1 MRSFRA
7 AQFALLF
14 LVSVLTGPTAAD
26 WSVGNGSGAS
36 GVSNPVG
43 QPGPEWTYTP
53 KIGES
58 LAEISEQLLLP
69 DVSLRRLANLN
80 GLVSPDALVPG
91 KPVRIPVAWL
101 KDQPEPA
108 RATRV
113 TGDVRLRSA
122 TSGRTTPLTRNAVIR
137 VGDTLISGRGTASVK
152 LADGSTLQLQAQSEI
167 TFNRLSHY
175 GKSGMVDS
183 QLRLRRG
190 GVDAHVQPL
199 MEGGSRFEIRTPSAV
214 AAVRGTEFSLTADS
228 SGSHIRVTEG
238 KVMFGAEGRTQMIPA
253 GYGARIG
260 NNGAGSPT
268 TFKLPPAP
276 SLSAVPERVE
286 ALPLDLTWS
295 NMSAPAYR
303 LDVSDAATGAR
314 IISETMT
321 KPGFELSG
329 LPNGNYSVQ
338 VAALTR
344 EGTPGLTAEET
355 FKLALRA
362 RAARPQSPL
371 DGAKVANME
380 PQFQWQFIG
389 NSEKAKVEVSERDD
403 FSRITASSAWTT
415 AQVAT
420 LDKSL
425 SPGNYHWRVVT
436 QAGGDSEA
444 VSAVQRLTIDGVLPP
459 ARILSVNYLKDQ
471 VRIFWEE
478 IDSVHTYQVQLSEDP
493 AFTSV
498 SKEAELKG
506 TTAALKLVPGKR
518 YYVRVKGLS
527 DGPLA
532 SQWGPGKALYV
543 D

>member
-1 MRSFRA
+1 
-7 AQFALLF
+7 
-14 LVSVLTGPTAAD
+14 
-26 WSVGNGSGAS
+26 
-36 GVSNPVG
+36 
-43 QPGPEWTYTP
+43 
-53 KIGES
+53 
-58 LAEISEQLLLP
+58 
-69 DVSLRRLANLN
+69 
-80 GLVSPDALVPG
+80 
-91 KPVRIPVAWL
+91 
-101 KDQPEPA
+101 
-108 RATRV
+108 
-113 TGDVRLRSA
+113 
-122 TSGRTTPLTRNAVIR
+122 
-137 VGDTLISGRGTASVK
+137 
-152 LADGSTLQLQAQSEI
+152 
-167 TFNRLSHY
+167 
-175 GKSGMVDS
+175 
-183 QLRLRRG
+183 
-190 GVDAHVQPL
+190 
-199 MEGGSRFEIRTPSAV
+199 
-214 AAVRGTEFSLTADS
+214 
-228 SGSHIRVTEG
+228 
-238 KVMFGAEGRTQMIPA
+238 
-253 GYGARIG
+253 
-260 NNGAGSPT
+260 
-268 TFKLPPAP
+268 
-276 SLSAVPERVE
+276 
-286 ALPLDLTWS
+286 
-295 NMSAPAYR
+295 
-303 LDVSDAATGAR
+303 
-314 IISETMT
+314 
-321 KPGFELSG
+321 
-329 LPNGNYSVQ
+329 
-338 VAALTR
+338 
-344 EGTPGLTAEET
+344 
-355 FKLALRA
+355 
-362 RAARPQSPL
+362 
-371 DGAKVANME
+371 ME